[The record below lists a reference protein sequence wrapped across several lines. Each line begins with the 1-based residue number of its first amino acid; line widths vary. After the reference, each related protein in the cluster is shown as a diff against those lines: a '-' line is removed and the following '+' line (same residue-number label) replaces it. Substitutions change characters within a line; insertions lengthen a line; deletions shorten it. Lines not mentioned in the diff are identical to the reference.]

1 MSFYSCQE
9 ERCTRTCFLQYKH
22 THKQK
27 EDSSKMYINF
37 KEEFSRKEV
46 KNNDDFS
53 LDGGISIG
61 FGIVGGLIVHQ
72 LHNPWMLFD
81 TTQRQT
87 I

>member
-53 LDGGISIG
+53 LDGGINWLWYRWWTYCSSTAQSKDA
-61 FGIVGGLIVHQ
+61 V
-72 LHNPWMLFD
+72 
-81 TTQRQT
+81 
-87 I
+87 